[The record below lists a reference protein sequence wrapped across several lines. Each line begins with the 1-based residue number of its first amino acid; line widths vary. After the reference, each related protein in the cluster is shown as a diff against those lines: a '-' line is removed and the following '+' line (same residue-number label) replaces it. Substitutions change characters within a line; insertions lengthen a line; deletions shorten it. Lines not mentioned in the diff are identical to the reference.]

1 MKSMKTTA
9 HLLDAQACKF
19 FAPKEIQPL
28 LPRFEALLAA
38 VMRADPDARAYME
51 QPLALFS
58 TDKRFPILHLVCLL
72 KDGQWRMFRGNPA
85 IYQRK
90 PGHRTVDESGQDG
103 SRSMQPILRL
113 EVVTDEK
120 LTAAFD
126 EKLAR
131 AVLKSGQS
139 GQPGTVASELQE
151 LRAYTEMARQAQS
164 PAVIFSAPVAMLLS
178 SHAKP
183 FLAQRFTLYQHI
195 FGDGHE
201 YPDDGLFYVG
211 ITARDWKTRW
221 AEHLHAINT
230 GSRLLFHREYRNRIA
245 SKRMTYVHHK
255 VMGVAPT
262 LERIQDLEEAFV
274 RGHWEDAR
282 RLNMI
287 PGGREGIKYMRE
299 HGMLS
304 QGVRP
309 MPEFAERML
318 LQWLQENPR
327 KGLPAPWVSELWK
340 DDEYALNVICGPEG
354 RLSVDQV
361 RQIRALAQQG
371 DRPEVICQ
379 SVGAR
384 NVQQVHRVIKG
395 ATYTRVI

>member
-51 QPLALFS
+51 NPSGFFS
-58 TDKRFPILHLVCLL
+58 TTNRFPIVHLVCLL
-72 KDGQWRMFRGNPA
+72 KEGQWHMFRGDP
-85 IYQRK
+85 QRYLRR

-103 SRSMQPILRL
+103 SSAMQPILRM
-113 EVVTDEK
+113 EVVTDEH

-126 EKLAR
+126 EKLMREAM
-131 AVLKSGQS
+131 ASGT
-139 GQPGTVASELQE
+139 PINEMEAFE
-151 LRAYTEMARQAQS
+151 AYRRMHTQAQK
-164 PAVIFSAPVAMLLS
+164 PAVVFSAPAAMLLS

-201 YPDDGLFYVG
+201 HPDDGLFYIG

-245 SKRMTYVHHK
+245 RKRMTYVHHK

-318 LQWLQENPR
+318 LQWLQDNPR

-340 DDEYALNVICGPEG
+340 DDEYALNIICGPEG
-354 RLSVDQV
+354 RLSVEQV
-361 RQIRALAQQG
+361 RQIRALALQG
-371 DRPEVICQ
+371 DKPEDICQ
-379 SVGAR
+379 AVGAR
-384 NVQQVHRVIKG
+384 NVQQVCRVIEG
-395 ATYTRVI
+395 ATYTRVT